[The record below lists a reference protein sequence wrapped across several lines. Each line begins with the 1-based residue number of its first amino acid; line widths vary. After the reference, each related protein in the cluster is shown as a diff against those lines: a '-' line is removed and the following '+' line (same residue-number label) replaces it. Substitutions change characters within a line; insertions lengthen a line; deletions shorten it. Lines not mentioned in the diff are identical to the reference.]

1 MSTSIPTQHQ
11 RDELKY
17 HMLRGQLD
25 KIKYLQSFDYS
36 SMELIE
42 EMLNEILSLRRQI
55 KNGETDITELKQ
67 KNETLILGI
76 AAYKHQNTEL
86 FKQNSELHNEVISL
100 LEKQNF
106 QGKDLELKRLNEDT
120 NSLKFLLSNAKEK
133 NQKLQKEIAQMKQR
147 YIELVVNIYEKK
159 INMQKIFT
167 ELQESDQINLKDR
180 GIETFGQ
187 SNNNNNE
194 NSNRVSSSGNEVN
207 NSSTNFKQQIGK
219 VSSSGITNY
228 GGGNGLGRGRG
239 TNKEMIEKI
248 YNLECELKDKNKEIA
263 MLKKNIH
270 NENILEQKV
279 IIDYLKN
286 ELRLTKE
293 KYDCYIKYQI
303 DKNDKMNKTFNNK
316 LNKTKKI
323 KQFNTNDKYEDP
335 RMLRKIRNMERDFT
349 KQLNEIAAVNSN
361 LELENRK
368 LNEQI
373 QKQEKSIED
382 YKDKVSELNKMI
394 YQVTSYNDIEYRPKG
409 IIMESNNDEF

>member
-106 QGKDLELKRLNEDT
+106 QGKDVELKRLNEDT

>member
-1 MSTSIPTQHQ
+1 MSTSIPAQYN

-17 HMLRGQLD
+17 HMLRNQLD

-55 KNGETDITELKQ
+55 KNTETDITELKQ

-100 LEKQNF
+100 LEKQSF
-106 QGKDLELKRLNEDT
+106 QGRDIELKRLNEDT
-120 NSLKFLLSNAKEK
+120 NSLKFLLNNAKEK

-180 GIETFGQ
+180 GIEAYGMG
-187 SNNNNNE
+187 SANNE

-207 NSSTNFKQQIGK
+207 NSSTNLKQQIGK
-219 VSSSGITNY
+219 ITSSVISNSNVNGI
-228 GGGNGLGRGRG
+228 GRGRG

-270 NENILEQKV
+270 NENVLEQKV

-286 ELRLTKE
+286 ELKLTKE
-293 KYDCYIKYQI
+293 KYDCYIKYQV
-303 DKNDKMNKTFNNK
+303 DKNEKMNKTFTNK
-316 LNKTKKI
+316 LNKTKKL
-323 KQFNTNDKYEDP
+323 KQFNAKDKYEDP
-335 RMLRKIRNMERDFT
+335 RMLRKIRTMEKDFT
-349 KQLNEIAAVNSN
+349 KQINEISVVNSN

-368 LNEQI
+368 LNELV
-373 QKQEKSIED
+373 QKQEKTIED
-382 YKDKVSELNKMI
+382 YKDKVSELNKLI

-409 IIMESNNDEF
+409 IILENTNDEF

>member
-106 QGKDLELKRLNEDT
+106 QGKDVELKRLNEDT

-219 VSSSGITNY
+219 VLSSGITNY

>member
-67 KNETLILGI
+67 RNETLILGI

>member
-106 QGKDLELKRLNEDT
+106 QGKDIELKRLNEDT

-323 KQFNTNDKYEDP
+323 KQFSTNDKYEDP

-349 KQLNEIAAVNSN
+349 KQINEIAAVNSN

>member
-1 MSTSIPTQHQ
+1 
-11 RDELKY
+11 
-17 HMLRGQLD
+17 
-25 KIKYLQSFDYS
+25 
-36 SMELIE
+36 
-42 EMLNEILSLRRQI
+42 
-55 KNGETDITELKQ
+55 
-67 KNETLILGI
+67 
-76 AAYKHQNTEL
+76 
-86 FKQNSELHNEVISL
+86 
-100 LEKQNF
+100 
-106 QGKDLELKRLNEDT
+106 
-120 NSLKFLLSNAKEK
+120 
-133 NQKLQKEIAQMKQR
+133 
-147 YIELVVNIYEKK
+147 
-159 INMQKIFT
+159 
-167 ELQESDQINLKDR
+167 
-180 GIETFGQ
+180 
-187 SNNNNNE
+187 
-194 NSNRVSSSGNEVN
+194 
-207 NSSTNFKQQIGK
+207 
-219 VSSSGITNY
+219 
-228 GGGNGLGRGRG
+228 
-239 TNKEMIEKI
+239 MIEKI

-323 KQFNTNDKYEDP
+323 KQFSTNDKYEDP